1 MGVGGYP
8 RHSPEAAGCT
18 DPTGPASGTEHVVR
32 GGSWNFGLDHARA
45 AYRGTVV
52 GWVGNVGVRCAKTP

>member
-1 MGVGGYP
+1 
-8 RHSPEAAGCT
+8 
-18 DPTGPASGTEHVVR
+18 VVR